1 MKGHGNWKK
10 VLTKLGV
17 IFVAVSVALALVVPV
32 LASGAEFPTRPITI
46 WIGWAPGGSTD
57 VLARAAAPAAEK
69 ILGQPV
75 VIENK
80 PGGTGALAMGL
91 LKNAKP
97 DGYTLAACTDTPFTR
112 IPHTVGVKYNSLEDF
127 TYITELGRSRIGV
140 VVRSDS
146 PFKKFQDLIDFARKN
161 PGQLTHG
168 TPGVANTTHLAM
180 EKIAQIEK
188 VRMQHIF
195 FQGSAPTIAATLGG
209 HVMCASTVAVGWIP
223 HVKAGTLRPL
233 LIYDPPEGIEQMPEI
248 PTLKRLGY
256 GFEVPIFEVMAAPK
270 GLPKPIADKL
280 IAAFAEAMKSPQ
292 FQNVA
297 REQETILSGKILSG
311 DDLHKTIET
320 QYNSYGT
327 LIKELGLGK
336 K

>member
-1 MKGHGNWKK
+1 MQNHGRRRIISMNTRAIFLTLSA
-10 VLTKLGV
+10 VLV
-17 IFVAVSVALALVVPV
+17 FVMPAPAPA
-32 LASGAEFPTRPITI
+32 ADFPTKPITI

-57 VLARAAAPAAEK
+57 VLARAVAPAAEK

-91 LKNAKP
+91 LKNARP

-112 IPHTVGVKYNSLEDF
+112 IPHTVGVKYNPLEDF

-140 VVRSDS
+140 VVKADS
-146 PFKKFQDLIDFARKN
+146 PFKKFQDLVDFARKN

-188 VRMQHIF
+188 VKMQHIF
-195 FQGSAPTIAATLGG
+195 FQGSAPTIAAILGG

-233 LIYDPPEGIEQMPEI
+233 LIYDPPEGIEQMPEV
-248 PTLKRLGY
+248 PTIRRLGY
-256 GFEVPIFEVMAAPK
+256 KWEVPIFEVMAAPK
-270 GLPKPIADKL
+270 GLPRAITDKL

-297 REQETILSGKILSG
+297 REQETILSGRILSG
-311 DDLHKTIET
+311 EDLHKTMET
-320 QYNSYGT
+320 QYHFYGT
-327 LIKELGLGK
+327 LIKELGLEK

>member
-1 MKGHGNWKK
+1 MKGCGNRREFFLNRWA
-10 VLTKLGV
+10 
-17 IFVAVSVALALVVPV
+17 FLALSAIALSLIIPG
-32 LASGAEFPTRPITI
+32 LTGGADFPTKPITI

-57 VLARAAAPAAEK
+57 VLARAMAPAAEK

-91 LKNAKP
+91 LKNARP
-97 DGYTLAACTDTPFTR
+97 DGYTLAGCTDTPFTR
-112 IPHTVGVKYNSLEDF
+112 IPHTVGVKYNPLEDF

-140 VVRSDS
+140 VVKADS
-146 PFKKFQDLIDFARKN
+146 PFKKFQDLIDYARKN

-180 EKIAQIEK
+180 EKLAQIEK
-188 VRMQHIF
+188 VKMQHIF
-195 FQGSAPTIAATLGG
+195 FQGSAPTITAILGG

-223 HVKAGTLRPL
+223 HVKAGTLRAL

-248 PTLKRLGY
+248 PTLKKLGY
-256 GFEVPIFEVMAAPK
+256 RFEVPIFEVIAAPK
-270 GLPKPIADKL
+270 GVPKPIADKL
-280 IAAFAEAMKSPQ
+280 SAAFGEAMKSPQ

-297 REQETILSGKILSG
+297 RDQETILSGKILAG
-311 DDLHKTIET
+311 DDLHKMMEV
-320 QYNSYGT
+320 QYNSYGG
-327 LIKELGLGK
+327 LIKELGLEK

>member
-1 MKGHGNWKK
+1 MEEHGTRKKVFMKGRAILIA
-10 VLTKLGV
+10 LT
-17 IFVAVSVALALVVPV
+17 LALSLVMPT
-32 LASGAEFPTRPITI
+32 LSPAADFPTRPVTI

-57 VLARAAAPAAEK
+57 ILARAVAPAAEK

-127 TYITELGRSRIGV
+127 TYITALGRSRIGV

-180 EKIAQIEK
+180 EKIAQTEK
-188 VRMQHIF
+188 VKIQHIF
-195 FQGSAPTIAATLGG
+195 FQGSAPTIAAILGG
-209 HVMCASTVAVGWIP
+209 HVMCASTVAVGWIS

-233 LIYDPPEGIEQMPEI
+233 LIYDPPEGIEQMPEV
-248 PTLKRLGY
+248 PTIKKLGY
-256 GFEVPIFEVMAAPK
+256 NWEVPIFEVMAAPK

-280 IAAFAEAMKSPQ
+280 IAAFAEAMKSPR

-311 DDLHKTIET
+311 EDLHKTIET
-320 QYNSYGT
+320 QYHFYGS
-327 LIKELGLGK
+327 LIKELGLEK